1 MAFPWLQ
8 TPPADPAFYGFPAP
22 AKLNLMLKIVGRRA
36 DGYHLLETVFR
47 FIDYGDT
54 IWLAPDNSGQIVLE
68 TPLPNVAPE
77 HDLTVRAA
85 RTLQQATACQ
95 AGVRIRVDKRLPM
108 GGGLGGG
115 SSDAATT
122 LMALNQLW
130 ELGLSREALQN
141 IAVKLG
147 ADVPVFIFGEAAFAS
162 GIGEELTTCAVPSA
176 WYVVLHPG
184 VEVATAKIFASE
196 GLTRNSPKSIMRA
209 LETTQRQNTLQNVVF
224 EMFPEVKNCYDSI
237 SHYGDAMMTGSGAC
251 VFLECESQKEAE
263 QVYCSLADEYQGFIA
278 EGLKEHPFYS
288 LSR

>member
-8 TPPADPAFYGFPAP
+8 TPPTDPKFYGFPAP
-22 AKLNLMLKIVGRRA
+22 AKLNLMLKIVGRRD

-54 IWLAPDNSGQIVLE
+54 IWLAPDDSGHIVLE
-68 TPLPNVAPE
+68 TPLPHVAPD

-85 RTLQQATACQ
+85 RALQQATACQ
-95 AGVRIRVDKRLPM
+95 AGVRIRIDKRLPM

-130 ELGLSREALQN
+130 GLGLSRQALQN
-141 IAVKLG
+141 IAVTLG

-162 GIGEELTTCAVPSA
+162 GIGEELTTCTVPHA
-176 WYVVLHPG
+176 WYVVLHPA

-237 SHYGDAMMTGSGAC
+237 SRYGNAMMTGSGAC
-251 VFLECESQKEAE
+251 IFLECKSQKEAE

-278 EGLKEHPFYS
+278 EGLIEHPFYS